1 VPERFAFE
9 YAVVR
14 IVPRVERD
22 EFLNAGVVLIC
33 RPKRF
38 LAATVELDIER
49 LRCFAPFC
57 SDEQIDRIETHL
69 ALIPRIAAGDP
80 DAGPIAALDFRERW
94 HWLSSPSS
102 TVLQSSPAHTGL
114 CLDPADELHALF
126 DQLVRVP

>member
-1 VPERFAFE
+1 MPERLAFE

-38 LAATVELDIER
+38 LAAKVELDRER
-49 LRCFAPFC
+49 LRCFAPSC
-57 SDEQIDRIETHL
+57 TDEHIARIGEQL

-80 DAGPIAALDFRERW
+80 SAGPIAALDFRERW
-94 HWLSSPSS
+94 HWLAAPSS

-114 CLDPADELHALF
+114 CLDPAEELDSLF
-126 DQLVRVP
+126 DQLVRTP